1 MAINDRIKE
10 LRITSKLT
18 QSQFAARTGIS
29 RSGLANIEAGTAAPS
44 EVLVKLIVAE
54 FRVDEVWLRTGA
66 GEMYSTASQEKED
79 AIARMIADIMTDTS
93 DGFKKK
99 FVASLARLGESEW
112 LMIQRFVDSLANKE
126 E

>member
-93 DGFKKK
+93 DGFKRK
-99 FVASLARLGESEW
+99 FVASLARLGETEW
-112 LMIQRFVDSLANKE
+112 RVLEKLATDLANKE

>member
-93 DGFKKK
+93 DGFKRK

-112 LMIQRFVDSLANKE
+112 LMSQRFVDSLTDKE